1 MRKLCGAVL
10 LVLATA
16 ASSYAQTRLV
26 EDAQLP
32 PPILRPVAV
41 QHGDTGAP
49 KKKVT
54 DARFW
59 VVAAALNTAMVLD
72 TQSTFAV
79 SKRCPD
85 CYEAD
90 PFVAGV
96 VAKGAP
102 ATFVAGEAFDVALMT
117 VAAKMKGSDTPWV
130 RHTWWVMPVAL
141 TVGHAI
147 AFRHNNALA
156 R

>member
-1 MRKLCGAVL
+1 MRKLFGAVL
-10 LVLATA
+10 LVLAA
-16 ASSYAQTRLV
+16 ASVSQAQTR
-26 EDAQLP
+26 EDDQLP
-32 PPILRPVAV
+32 PPIRTPVSV
-41 QHGDTGAP
+41 PHGDTEAP

-54 DARFW
+54 DAKFW

-102 ATFVAGEAFDVALMT
+102 ATFVAGEAFDIALMT

>member
-1 MRKLCGAVL
+1 MRKLCGAIL

-16 ASSYAQTRLV
+16 SASQAQIR
-26 EDAQLP
+26 EDDQLP
-32 PPILRPVAV
+32 PPILTPVAV
-41 QHGDTGAP
+41 PHGETQTA
-49 KKKVT
+49 KRKVT
-54 DARFW
+54 DVKFW
-59 VVAAALNTAMVLD
+59 VVAGALNTAMVLD

-102 ATFVAGEAFDVALMT
+102 ATFVAGEAFDIALMT

>member
-16 ASSYAQTRLV
+16 TASQAQIR
-26 EDAQLP
+26 EDDQLP
-32 PPILRPVAV
+32 PPILTPSAIDHSEAR
-41 QHGDTGAP
+41 AP

-54 DARFW
+54 DAKFW
-59 VVAAALNTAMVLD
+59 VVAGALNMGMVLD

-102 ATFVAGEAFDVALMT
+102 ATFIAGEAFDIALMT
-117 VAAKMKGSDTPWV
+117 VAAKMKGSETAWV

-147 AFRHNNALA
+147 AFRHNAALA

>member
-10 LVLATA
+10 LVLSTA
-16 ASSYAQTRLV
+16 VASQAQTR
-26 EDAQLP
+26 ENDQLP
-32 PPILRPVAV
+32 PPILTPVAV
-41 QHGDTGAP
+41 PHGNPESP

-54 DARFW
+54 DTTFW

-102 ATFVAGEAFDVALMT
+102 ATFVAGEAFDIALMT

>member
-16 ASSYAQTRLV
+16 AASQAQTR
-26 EDAQLP
+26 EDDQLP
-32 PPILRPVAV
+32 PPILTPVTV
-41 QHGDTGAP
+41 PHGNPEVP

-54 DARFW
+54 DTKFW

-102 ATFVAGEAFDVALMT
+102 ATFVAGEAFDIALMT

>member
-1 MRKLCGAVL
+1 MRKLCGALL

-16 ASSYAQTRLV
+16 AASQAQTR
-26 EDAQLP
+26 EDEQLP
-32 PPILRPVAV
+32 PPILAPSAID
-41 QHGDTGAP
+41 HSEAGGP

-54 DARFW
+54 DAKFW

-102 ATFVAGEAFDVALMT
+102 ATFIAGEAFDIALMT
-117 VAAKMKGSDTPWV
+117 VAAKMKSSETGWV
-130 RHTWWVMPVAL
+130 RHTWWVMPVAM

-147 AFRHNNALA
+147 AFRHNTNLA